1 MFLKFESSFRA
12 EMRQA
17 RSEMALI
24 SSRTFAEAHAVS
36 CLTFLTSAGLSGVND
51 SLVFTLGAHI
61 VSALFSCRKWH
72 PPVGTTEYKI
82 LTAGQTSTLLQVKLP
97 WNL

>member
-1 MFLKFESSFRA
+1 MFLKFVSSIRA

-24 SSRTFAEAHAVS
+24 SSRTFAEAHALS
-36 CLTFLTSAGLSGVND
+36 YLTFFTSAGLSGVNY

-61 VSALFSCRKWH
+61 VAALSCCR
-72 PPVGTTEYKI
+72 
-82 LTAGQTSTLLQVKLP
+82 
-97 WNL
+97 N